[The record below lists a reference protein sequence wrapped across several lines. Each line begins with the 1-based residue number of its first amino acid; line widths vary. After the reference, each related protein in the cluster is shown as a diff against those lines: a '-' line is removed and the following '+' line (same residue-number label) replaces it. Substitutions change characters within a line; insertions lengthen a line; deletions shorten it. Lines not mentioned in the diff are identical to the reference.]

1 MAKIRSK
8 GTGTV
13 RKIGNKF
20 YPRWRSD
27 GKDVYGK
34 ACDTRD
40 EAEIARING
49 QSQIVKVR
57 KKDMPSLQIWAF
69 LHMSAG
75 TEQYNR
81 YGNKIA
87 KSTFQT
93 SETIRLSHIENSKLG
108 RLKLD
113 RITDQDIQDW
123 ADSIQKKIIRYENG
137 NPVVTGYAPASAHWV
152 RRCYAFVSRLFTLAV
167 KAKLIASSPCFEIEL
182 PEVPER
188 FNSILT
194 IEQATSLYQ
203 YSDRTGSMMILA
215 ADMGLRADEIRRIT
229 WADITDHGLKVTN
242 QKNNNQ
248 KDLIPF
254 TVEARQAL
262 LSQPKRSMF
271 VFTTESGGQ
280 LSPRNMKRDVRARM
294 RQIGIP
300 DSVRPFQDLRGTFTT
315 LLIQSGVDIK
325 TTQML
330 ARHSNAKT
338 TIKSYLRTSDQ
349 AKSEAIH
356 LMQKRKGVVNEG
368 SEKDSISK
376 SG

>member
-1 MAKIRSK
+1 
-8 GTGTV
+8 
-13 RKIGNKF
+13 
-20 YPRWRSD
+20 
-27 GKDVYGK
+27 
-34 ACDTRD
+34 
-40 EAEIARING
+40 
-49 QSQIVKVR
+49 
-57 KKDMPSLQIWAF
+57 
-69 LHMSAG
+69 
-75 TEQYNR
+75 
-81 YGNKIA
+81 
-87 KSTFQT
+87 
-93 SETIRLSHIENSKLG
+93 
-108 RLKLD
+108 
-113 RITDQDIQDW
+113 
-123 ADSIQKKIIRYENG
+123 
-137 NPVVTGYAPASAHWV
+137 
-152 RRCYAFVSRLFTLAV
+152 
-167 KAKLIASSPCFEIEL
+167 
-182 PEVPER
+182 
-188 FNSILT
+188 
-194 IEQATSLYQ
+194 
-203 YSDRTGSMMILA
+203 MMIVA

-262 LSQPKRSMF
+262 VSQPKRSMF
-271 VFTTESGGQ
+271 VFTTESGSQ

-338 TIKSYLRTSDQ
+338 TINSYLRTSDQ
-349 AKSEAIH
+349 AKSEAID